1 MIIPIGHD
9 DAWTKRRPLATWGI
23 ALTCLAAWI
32 GTLVAVSDMQPI
44 PQARFQEEARE
55 FWERH
60 PYLEIEG
67 RLARYMILKEDP
79 EALSGGADFTQAQW
93 DLWVANKRL
102 RAAAAHRAQQAAGE
116 SAEDLSNLQ
125 QELDALVGLG
135 FYADPEQ
142 LPLDGEHPAWTWG
155 LTPAESTWYTYVTHV
170 FMHGSWGHLLGNLF
184 LFLIAAPALEDR
196 WGRALFAGF
205 FVTTGVAA
213 GGFHALMELGSAVPL
228 VGASGAISAV
238 LGAFLVLQFSTRI
251 KFFWFLFPPFYGTF
265 RSPAW
270 ICLPYW
276 FLNEVSSAFMR
287 QANLIQDNVA
297 YWAHVGGF
305 LAGSLLAVTVKGF
318 RLEERFLAESI
329 RRKMAK
335 AGRADQLA
343 RARQLI
349 ERDLLTDAQIVLEQ
363 AIEDHP
369 NDPETLCVF
378 LELAQASGR
387 VEDAEPHV
395 EAWLKASLGDK
406 PDRRTLDSWCQ
417 LTEVEPALAIAPATL
432 FKIASAL
439 ARRERR
445 EEAAHALRLALS
457 DVHADLPGSMLR
469 RIAELAPRL
478 PDAGDVE
485 RRALERLSVD
495 PQLPDA
501 RREAV
506 RTRLASL
513 DAEPYRDPLA
523 ERLERAASVVSEADP
538 AGSLA
543 TPIEIDFDDEPAPVS
558 AAAARDASDPFGATG
573 LDPDLERS
581 ASASAIALDA
591 PGSVG
596 ASGIAGMSGAAALDH
611 ALDGALDETI
621 GDAVASGDA
630 VEASCEAA
638 DAEDLDDW
646 FDPVDLPLARFA
658 DVKAVEAVPLALDD
672 EAVRLRVGPERTSRL
687 ALSRVDG
694 LALAIVEGLS
704 ERPVAVIDLLLNGRD
719 TEADVLQLVRLRS
732 DRFDPAPLAPGHEQP
747 TAAFGELALRLLDA
761 CGGDP
766 RFDPDTVR
774 AGVIERHDSL
784 EAYERTALDV
794 ERVG

>member
-9 DAWTKRRPLATWGI
+9 DSWTKRRPLATWGI

-44 PQARFQEEARE
+44 PQERFQEQARE

-67 RLARYMILKEDP
+67 RLARYMILREDP
-79 EALSGGADFTQAQW
+79 EALSDEADFTQERW

-102 RAAAAHRAQQAAGE
+102 RAAAAHRAQQVAGE
-116 SAEDLSNLQ
+116 NAEDLSNLQ
-125 QELDALVGLG
+125 EELDALVGLG

-213 GGFHALMELGSAVPL
+213 GGFHALMELGSEVPL

-270 ICLPYW
+270 VCLPYW

-349 ERDLLTDAQIVLEQ
+349 ESDLLTDAQIVLEQ

-369 NDPETLCVF
+369 NDPETLRVF

-395 EAWLKASLGDK
+395 EAWLKTRLGDK
-406 PDRRTLDSWCQ
+406 PDRGTLDTWCQ
-417 LTEVEPALAIAPATL
+417 LTEVEPALAIAPVTL

-439 ARRERR
+439 APIGRR

-457 DVHADLPGSMLR
+457 GVQEPLPGSMLR

-478 PDAGDVE
+478 PDAGDIE
-485 RRALERLSVD
+485 RRALERLSED

-506 RTRLASL
+506 RSRLASL
-513 DAEPYRDPLA
+513 DALPFPDPLA
-523 ERLERAASVVSEADP
+523 ERLARGATVASAADP
-538 AGSLA
+538 TASLT
-543 TPIEIDFDDEPAPVS
+543 TPIEIDFDDDPSPAP
-558 AAAARDASDPFGATG
+558 AADLRDASDPFGATG

-581 ASASAIALDA
+581 SSATAIALDA

-596 ASGIAGMSGAAALDH
+596 ASGVAAMSGAAALDH
-611 ALDGALDETI
+611 ALDETFGDGLAADAALDVH
-621 GDAVASGDA
+621 D
-630 VEASCEAA
+630 EAP

-646 FDPVDLPLARFA
+646 FDEADLPLARFA
-658 DVKAVEAVPLALDD
+658 DVKAVEAVPLSLDD
-672 EAVRLRVGPERTSRL
+672 ESVRLRVGPERTSRL
-687 ALSRVDG
+687 SLSRVDG

-732 DRFDPAPLAPGHEQP
+732 DRFDPRRLAPGHAEP
-747 TAAFGELALRLLDA
+747 RAAFGELALQLLEA
-761 CGGDP
+761 SGGDP
-766 RFDPDTVR
+766 RFDPETIR
-774 AGVIERHDSL
+774 TGHIERYDSL
-784 EAYERTALDV
+784 EAYERTTLDV
-794 ERVG
+794 ERVA